1 MADAA
6 TVVLRVKRRAEPGA
20 AEHWDEFEVPLRPA
34 MNVIACLQ
42 AVRKNPV
49 TRDGKPVDPVSWE
62 ANCLEEVCGACTMVV
77 NGKVRQAC
85 STLVAKLEQPI
96 RLEPMTKFPVVRDL
110 VVDRSSMFEN
120 LKRVRAWIPIDG
132 THDIGPGPRTSDA
145 EAQEGY
151 ILSRCMSCG
160 CCLEVCPQVNE
171 RSDFMGPAVMSQVVL
186 FNSHPTG
193 HLNREDRLVAV
204 MGPGGIQDCG
214 KSQNCVKACPKEI
227 PLTESLARLA
237 RETTVYALT
246 DFLRK

>member
-1 MADAA
+1 MAQAENVRVRVARRRKPGEAA
-6 TVVLRVKRRAEPGA
+6 T
-20 AEHWDEFEVPLRPA
+20 WDEFDIPRRPA
-34 MNVIACLQ
+34 MNVIAALQ
-42 AVRKNPV
+42 SIRKNPV
-49 TRDGKPVDPVSWE
+49 TVDGRTVDPVSWE
-62 ANCLEEVCGACTMVV
+62 SNCLEEVCGACTMVI

-85 STLVAKLEQPI
+85 SALIATLEEPV

-110 VVDRSSMFEN
+110 VVDRASMFEN
-120 LKRVRAWIPIDG
+120 LKRVHAWIPIDG
-132 THDIGPGPRTSDA
+132 THDLGPGPRTSDE

-193 HLNREDRLVAV
+193 RLNRRERLAAV
-204 MGPGGIQDCG
+204 MGPGGIQECG
-214 KSQNCVKACPKEI
+214 KSQNCVRACPKEI

-237 RETTVYALT
+237 RESTVFAVTEL
-246 DFLRK
+246 LRR